1 MDAPEILIE
10 EAPPS
15 PRSIHL
21 IGGPGGSRAIL
32 AASGMLMALKY
43 LGIDKFATIGG
54 ISGGSLPLCLLAGGM
69 SVKEIVEIA
78 IDLRFLDLLDE
89 DAKMTAVMAD
99 HYRSG
104 RYRGL
109 RPAKGLYRSEKLA
122 AWVNSFY
129 DGRWPE
135 NFWTLAVEHDSQ
147 ILFTADGVFERTKD
161 QPFSIIC
168 RQSQNL
174 GDAVRASCSVPGWFT
189 PVAMEITKGGRTLTL
204 YDGGLSWEGRTPL
217 SIPHD
222 HFQARPK
229 DIIMCDV
236 GVEPGAREFIFSA
249 IWNFVCGGRCITPLG
264 KRPDDGDELLVVA
277 PVVTT
282 VSSFDFNAH
291 PDQKWQA
298 VMEGFAATVL
308 DLNKAG
314 RLEVETFLKAKQI
327 IEEYYSSVCSLMKPK
342 PGVVSE
348 KTVKLLG
355 EHGVL

>member
-1 MDAPEILIE
+1 MDSPVNFIE
-10 EAPPS
+10 EVSPR

-32 AASGMLMALKY
+32 AVSGMLLALKY
-43 LGIDKFATIGG
+43 LGMDKFATIGG
-54 ISGGSLPLCLLAGGM
+54 ISGGSLPLRLLADGM
-69 SVKEIVEIA
+69 SVKQIVEIA
-78 IDLRFLDLLDE
+78 IELRFLDLLDE
-89 DAKMTAVMAD
+89 DAKMTDVMAD

-104 RYRGL
+104 RYKGL

-122 AWVNSFY
+122 GWVNSFCQ
-129 DGRWPE
+129 GRWPA
-135 NFWTLAVEHDSQ
+135 NFWTLAVEHESQ
-147 ILFTADGVFERTKD
+147 ILFTDHGVFERTKD

-168 RQSQNL
+168 EESQNL

-189 PVAMEITKGGRTLTL
+189 PVQMDIKKGARTLTL

-217 SIPHD
+217 SIPQD
-222 HFQARPK
+222 HFQAIPK

-236 GVEPGAREFIFSA
+236 GIEPGAREFLFSA
-249 IWNFVCGGRCITPLG
+249 IWKFVCGGRCITPMG
-264 KRPDDGDELLVVA
+264 KRPDQSDELLVVR
-277 PVVTT
+277 PVVTS

-291 PDQKWQA
+291 ADQKWQA

-308 DLNKAG
+308 DLNKAC

-327 IEEYYSSVCSLMKPK
+327 IEEYYSCVCSLKKPK
-342 PGVVSE
+342 PGVISE
-348 KTVKLLG
+348 KTVKLLT